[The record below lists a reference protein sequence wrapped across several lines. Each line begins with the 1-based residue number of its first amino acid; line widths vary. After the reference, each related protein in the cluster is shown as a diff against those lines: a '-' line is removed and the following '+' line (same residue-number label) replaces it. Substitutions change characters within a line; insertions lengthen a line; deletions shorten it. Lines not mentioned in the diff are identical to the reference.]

1 MKEKL
6 EEYFNSITLPT
17 PQYPEKQHGIE
28 DVRKSFKEST
38 KKIIEILDLEDMNIA
53 IKNIITKIMLRF
65 VCSYRSVYSKDCNS
79 KFDVQE
85 TGVGFKISCGNNVLS
100 IDILESI
107 IVISSVCEI
116 LNYKTLGEDYSNIV
130 LKINRNDPNI
140 AIQYFKTES
149 MDKGTYSTAL
159 FVSEFN
165 EDGLE
170 QQKVFNMEFYEE
182 SKKTVGLKG
191 ICERDEYFPVT
202 VEIQDYESDIPKEQL
217 DEELNKIKAVGQKQI
232 PVTILN
238 ETGADSNMMFN
249 YSDFEYMKALPFSS
263 NLISYYTK
271 ENRSFDRDNRRMKEE
286 NDSIIKAYTTDVN
299 FIDAIMCRGRIDG
312 GYSEEIMTN
321 IKKYMNIDPKSTG
334 ENNNNEGPVVT
345 I

>member
-53 IKNIITKIMLRF
+53 IKNIFTKIMLRF

-85 TGVGFKISCGNNVLS
+85 TGVGFKISCGNNELS
-100 IDILESI
+100 IAILEST
-107 IVISSVCEI
+107 IVISSVCEK
-116 LNYKTLGEDYSNIV
+116 LNYKILGEDYSNIV
-130 LKINRNDPNI
+130 LQINRDNPNI
-140 AIQYFKTES
+140 ATQYFKTES
-149 MDKGTYSTAL
+149 MDKGTYSAAL

-170 QQKVFNMEFYEE
+170 QQKVFNMQFYEE

-191 ICERDEYFPVT
+191 SCERDEYFPVT
-202 VEIQDYESDIPKEQL
+202 VEIQDYESDIPKEEIL
-217 DEELNKIKAVGQKQI
+217 TKIKAEGQKKI
-232 PVTILN
+232 PAVVLN
-238 ETGADSNMMFN
+238 ETGADSNMIFN
-249 YSDFEYMKALPFSS
+249 YSDIEGMKSLVFIEK
-263 NLISYYTK
+263 LIGYYTK
-271 ENRSFDRDNRRMKEE
+271 DNKSYDVAIKRMKS
-286 NDSIIKAYTTDVN
+286 NNYSIIKSHTTDVN
-299 FIDAIMCRGRIDG
+299 FDDVIMCRSRIDG
-312 GYSEEIMTN
+312 GYSEEIMAN

-334 ENNNNEGPVVT
+334 ENNNKEGPVAT

>member
-6 EEYFNSITLPT
+6 EEYFSSIKLPAT
-17 PQYPEKQHGIE
+17 QYPEKQHGIE
-28 DVRKSFKEST
+28 DTRKEFKEST
-38 KKIIEILDLEDMNIA
+38 KKIIEILDLENINIA
-53 IKNIITKIMLRF
+53 IKNIITKIMVRF
-65 VCSYRSVYSKDCNS
+65 ICSYRSAYSNDSNKDFNI
-79 KFDVQE
+79 QE
-85 TGVGFKISCGNNVLS
+85 TDTGFTISCGNNELS
-100 IDILESI
+100 IAILESI
-107 IVISSVCEI
+107 IVISSVCEK

-130 LKINRNDPNI
+130 LQINRDNPNI
-140 AIQYFKTES
+140 ATQYFKTES
-149 MDKGTYSTAL
+149 MDKGTYSAAL

-170 QQKVFNMEFYEE
+170 QQKVFNMQFYEE

-191 ICERDEYFPVT
+191 SCERDEYFPVT

-217 DEELNKIKAVGQKQI
+217 DEELNKIKAVGQKKI
-232 PVTILN
+232 PAVVLN
-238 ETGADSNMMFN
+238 ETGADSNMIFN
-249 YSDFEYMKALPFSS
+249 YSDIEGMKALSFSS

-271 ENRSFDRDNRRMKEE
+271 ENRSFDRDNRHMKEE
-286 NDSIIKAYTTDVN
+286 NDSIIKTHTTDVN
-299 FIDAIMCRGRIDG
+299 FDDVIMCRSRIDG

-334 ENNNNEGPVVT
+334 ENNNNEGPVAA

>member
-6 EEYFNSITLPT
+6 EEYFSSIKLPAT
-17 PQYPEKQHGIE
+17 QYPEKQHGIE
-28 DVRKSFKEST
+28 DTRKEFKEST
-38 KKIIEILDLEDMNIA
+38 KKIIEILDLENINIA
-53 IKNIITKIMLRF
+53 IKNIITKIMVRF
-65 VCSYRSVYSKDCNS
+65 ICSYRSAYSNDCNS

-85 TGVGFKISCGNNVLS
+85 IGVGFKISCGNNELS
-100 IDILESI
+100 IAILDST
-107 IVISSVCEI
+107 IVISSVCEK

-130 LKINRNDPNI
+130 LHIDRNNPNI
-140 AIQYFKTES
+140 ATQYFKTES
-149 MDKGTYSTAL
+149 MDKGTYSAAL

-170 QQKVFNMEFYEE
+170 QLKVFNMQFYEE

-191 ICERDEYFPVT
+191 SCERDEYFPVT

-217 DEELNKIKAVGQKQI
+217 YEELNKIKAEGQKKI
-232 PVTILN
+232 PAVVLN
-238 ETGADSNMMFN
+238 ETGADSNMIFN
-249 YSDFEYMKALPFSS
+249 YSDIEGMKSLVFTEK
-263 NLISYYTK
+263 LIGYYTK
-271 ENRSFDRDNRRMKEE
+271 DNKSYDVAIKRMKS
-286 NDSIIKAYTTDVN
+286 NNYSIIKSHTTDVN
-299 FIDAIMCRGRIDG
+299 FDDAIMCRSRIDG

-334 ENNNNEGPVVT
+334 ENNNNEGPVAT

>member
-85 TGVGFKISCGNNVLS
+85 TGVGFKISCGNNELS
-100 IDILESI
+100 IAILESI
-107 IVISSVCEI
+107 IVISSVCEK

-130 LKINRNDPNI
+130 LQINRDNPNI
-140 AIQYFKTES
+140 ATQYFKTES
-149 MDKGTYSTAL
+149 MDKGTYSAAL

-170 QQKVFNMEFYEE
+170 QQKVFNMQFYEE

-191 ICERDEYFPVT
+191 SCERDEYFPVT
-202 VEIQDYESDIPKEQL
+202 VEIQDYESDIPKEEIL
-217 DEELNKIKAVGQKQI
+217 TKIKTEGQKKI
-232 PVTILN
+232 PAVVLN
-238 ETGADSNMMFN
+238 ETGADSNMIFN
-249 YSDFEYMKALPFSS
+249 YSDIEGMKSLVFTEK
-263 NLISYYTK
+263 LIGYYTK
-271 ENRSFDRDNRRMKEE
+271 DNKSYDVAIKRMKS
-286 NDSIIKAYTTDVN
+286 NNYSIIRSHTTDVN
-299 FIDAIMCRGRIDG
+299 FDDVIMCRSRIDG

-334 ENNNNEGPVVT
+334 ENNNNEGPVAT